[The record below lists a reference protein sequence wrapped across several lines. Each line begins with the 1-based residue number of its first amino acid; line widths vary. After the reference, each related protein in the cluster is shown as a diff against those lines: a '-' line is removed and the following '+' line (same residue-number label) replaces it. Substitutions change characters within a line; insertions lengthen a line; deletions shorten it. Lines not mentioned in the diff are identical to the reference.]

1 MTIRLTRS
9 ALALAAL
16 LTATPALAEPGGCI
30 KYGAAGAVG
39 GHLANHHAV
48 VGAMGGCAAGMY
60 RRHLYRKD
68 LREKAALWDKEHPAD
83 LNASWWQRHHDA
95 ASTKQKAEWYDAE
108 HPESGPNTPTPAP
121 QAQPNQHF

>member
-1 MTIRLTRS
+1 MTRSMRS

-39 GHLANHHAV
+39 GHLANHHGVIGAV
-48 VGAMGGCAAGMY
+48 GGCAAGMY

-68 LREKAALWDKEHPAD
+68 LREKAALWDKEHPAAP
-83 LNASWWQRHHDA
+83 NTGGWWQSHHDA
-95 ASTKQKAEWYDAE
+95 TSVNQKAQWYDAE
-108 HPESGPNTPTPAP
+108 HPEPGTNAPGPQAP
-121 QAQPNQHF
+121 QH